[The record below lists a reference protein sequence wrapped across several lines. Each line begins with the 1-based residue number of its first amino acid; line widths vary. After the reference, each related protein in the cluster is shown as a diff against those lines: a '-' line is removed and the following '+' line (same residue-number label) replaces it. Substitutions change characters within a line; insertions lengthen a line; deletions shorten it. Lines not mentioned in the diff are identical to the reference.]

1 MKPRISC
8 VRYWGARWVFCLDKR
23 NGAGDTMRVEMFD
36 MFGRDIS
43 VETHGRASLPSPRTT
58 VNTSGIPSGVYVL
71 RVTLR
76 DGAVRT
82 VKVVK
87 R

>member
-23 NGAGDTMRVEMFD
+23 NGSGDTMRVEMFD
-36 MFGRDIS
+36 AFGRITM
-43 VETHGRASLPSPRTT
+43 VGTLASLPSQQTT
-58 VNTSGIPSGVYVL
+58 VNTSSLPSGVYVL

-76 DGAVRT
+76 DGTVRT
-82 VKVVK
+82 TKVVK

>member
-23 NGAGDTMRVEMFD
+23 NGSGDTMRVEMFD
-36 MFGRDIS
+36 MFRNSEFKIQNS
-43 VETHGRASLPSPRTT
+43 
-58 VNTSGIPSGVYVL
+58 NTQHFTIDMSAVPSGVYVL
-71 RVTLR
+71 RVTLT

-82 VKVVK
+82 TKVVK

>member
-1 MKPRISC
+1 
-8 VRYWGARWVFCLDKR
+8 
-23 NGAGDTMRVEMFD
+23 MRVEMFD